1 MVKSLLIAIIG
12 FILFLALH
20 IFVFAIINPINKV
33 NSLLLIFSIVLVF
46 VSIIYWKGLFNSLDQ
61 WVENYFKK
69 AKKIIGFGITILLF
83 TLLFIGY
90 LEFYFTVDRSITFRM
105 LIIVDHFQENNLTS
119 DELLSIYNTDEIIR
133 GRISDLRYGGYLNVD
148 NETKLSV
155 TDKGKIILSI
165 YKFALNLLNFDPAE
179 FVKDPNLAK
188 KLF

>member
-1 MVKSLLIAIIG
+1 
-12 FILFLALH
+12 
-20 IFVFAIINPINKV
+20 
-33 NSLLLIFSIVLVF
+33 
-46 VSIIYWKGLFNSLDQ
+46 
-61 WVENYFKK
+61 
-69 AKKIIGFGITILLF
+69 
-83 TLLFIGY
+83 
-90 LEFYFTVDRSITFRM
+90 M

-165 YKFALNLLNFDPAE
+165 YKFALNLLNFDQAE